1 MTQFLG
7 ALLLTGVLGYIPYKY
22 LTMIGLVSE
31 KNKIINTPVLLIFS
45 IETCLIWFYTFIIFN
60 NVDLKN
66 LSLLQLLTGLKA
78 NIWFL
83 IIFVLTVLVFNP
95 LIVKFIIWLI
105 NETRKFMNLD
115 CISLLDKRDK
125 LFNNNGKPVFIVI
138 KDFENRIIE
147 EGELKTYNSAG
158 SDFDLLEV
166 ERQDFK
172 VSDLPSNDELYIKH
186 TLVDLKQQIKL
197 DLYLMNINLFFL
209 AFSDKVLFKF
219 SLAPGF
225 SKLLFIGLLRV
236 ASCFLFLSAIKFSP
250 PFNVYTSRRFFI

>member
-1 MTQFLG
+1 M
-7 ALLLTGVLGYIPYKY
+7 
-22 LTMIGLVSE
+22 
-31 KNKIINTPVLLIFS
+31 IFS

-115 CISLLDKRDK
+115 CISLLDKENK
-125 LFNNNGKPVFIVI
+125 LFNNNGKPVLIVI

-147 EGELKTYNSAG
+147 EGELKPII
-158 SDFDLLEV
+158 
-166 ERQDFK
+166 Q
-172 VSDLPSNDELYIKH
+172 
-186 TLVDLKQQIKL
+186 LV
-197 DLYLMNINLFFL
+197 
-209 AFSDKVLFKF
+209 
-219 SLAPGF
+219 
-225 SKLLFIGLLRV
+225 
-236 ASCFLFLSAIKFSP
+236 AISI
-250 PFNVYTSRRFFI
+250 Y

>member
-31 KNKIINTPVLLIFS
+31 KNKIINTPVLLTFS
-45 IETCLIWFYTFIIFN
+45 IETCLIWFYCFIFFN
-60 NVDLKN
+60 SNVDLKN
-66 LSLLQLLTGLKA
+66 LNLLQLFTGLKA

-83 IIFVLTVLVFNP
+83 FIFVLTVLVINP

-105 NETRKFMNLD
+105 NKTRKCMNLD

-197 DLYLMNINLFFL
+197 DLYLMNE
-209 AFSDKVLFKF
+209 
-219 SLAPGF
+219 
-225 SKLLFIGLLRV
+225 
-236 ASCFLFLSAIKFSP
+236 
-250 PFNVYTSRRFFI
+250 Y

>member
-31 KNKIINTPVLLIFS
+31 KNKIINTPVLLTFS
-45 IETCLIWFYTFIIFN
+45 IETCLIWFYCFIFFN
-60 NVDLKN
+60 SNVDLKN
-66 LSLLQLLTGLKA
+66 LNLLQLFTGLKA

-83 IIFVLTVLVFNP
+83 FIFVLTVLVINP

-105 NETRKFMNLD
+105 NKTRKCMNLD

-172 VSDLPSNDELYIKH
+172 VSDLASNDELYIKH

-197 DLYLMNINLFFL
+197 DLYLMNE
-209 AFSDKVLFKF
+209 
-219 SLAPGF
+219 
-225 SKLLFIGLLRV
+225 
-236 ASCFLFLSAIKFSP
+236 
-250 PFNVYTSRRFFI
+250 Y

>member
-31 KNKIINTPVLLIFS
+31 KTRLSILLYY
-45 IETCLIWFYTFIIFN
+45 WFFLLKHVWYSFIIFN

-66 LSLLQLLTGLKA
+66 LNLIQLLTGLKA
-78 NIWFL
+78 NILFL
-83 IIFVLTVLVFNP
+83 FIFVLTVFVFNP

-105 NETRKFMNLD
+105 NITRKFMKLD

-197 DLYLMNINLFFL
+197 DLYLMNE
-209 AFSDKVLFKF
+209 
-219 SLAPGF
+219 
-225 SKLLFIGLLRV
+225 
-236 ASCFLFLSAIKFSP
+236 
-250 PFNVYTSRRFFI
+250 Y

>member
-172 VSDLPSNDELYIKH
+172 VSDLPSNDEVYIKH

-197 DLYLMNINLFFL
+197 DLYLMNE
-209 AFSDKVLFKF
+209 
-219 SLAPGF
+219 
-225 SKLLFIGLLRV
+225 
-236 ASCFLFLSAIKFSP
+236 
-250 PFNVYTSRRFFI
+250 Y

>member
-7 ALLLTGVLGYIPYKY
+7 ALLLTGFLGYIPYKY

-45 IETCLIWFYTFIIFN
+45 IETCLIWFYCFIFFNN

-66 LSLLQLLTGLKA
+66 LNLIQLFTGLKA

-83 IIFVLTVLVFNP
+83 FIFVLTVLVINP

-105 NETRKFMNLD
+105 NKTRKCMNLD

-166 ERQDFK
+166 ERQNFK
-172 VSDLPSNDELYIKH
+172 VSDLPSTDELYSKH
-186 TLVDLKQQIKL
+186 TLIDLKQQIKL
-197 DLYLMNINLFFL
+197 DLYLMNE
-209 AFSDKVLFKF
+209 
-219 SLAPGF
+219 
-225 SKLLFIGLLRV
+225 
-236 ASCFLFLSAIKFSP
+236 
-250 PFNVYTSRRFFI
+250 Y